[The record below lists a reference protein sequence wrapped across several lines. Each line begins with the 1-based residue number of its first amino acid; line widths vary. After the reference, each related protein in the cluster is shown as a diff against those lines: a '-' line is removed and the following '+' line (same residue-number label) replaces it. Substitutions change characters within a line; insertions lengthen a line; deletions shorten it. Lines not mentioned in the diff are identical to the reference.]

1 MKDFGFII
9 LRCVL
14 HPDQDTFWFNCYN
27 TIRKYYNDIS
37 IIIID
42 DNSTKDFLKN
52 DNKINSNNTT
62 IIFSTFLKGRGEI
75 LPYYY
80 LYNDKFF
87 KKTVIIHDST
97 FINKYMNLLFSIQ
110 INLLYFL

>member
-42 DNSTKDFLKN
+42 DNSTKDFLKM
-52 DNKINSNNTT
+52 
-62 IIFSTFLKGRGEI
+62 IIR
-75 LPYYY
+75 
-80 LYNDKFF
+80 
-87 KKTVIIHDST
+87 
-97 FINKYMNLLFSIQ
+97 
-110 INLLYFL
+110 